1 MATVEAE
8 GLTRRYGSVLAV
20 DQLTFAVEEGRILG
34 VLGPNGAG
42 KTTAIRMLTTI
53 LRPSSG
59 RFAVAGVAGT
69 RERDVRA
76 RIGVL
81 PESAGY
87 PARETAEEYLAYH
100 ARLHGRRAGEASATA
115 RGLLAEVGLAG
126 RARALIQT
134 YSRGMRQ
141 RLGIARALV
150 NDPAVVFLDEPTL
163 GLDPQGQ
170 RDVLDMVGR
179 MASERG
185 VTVLLC
191 THLLDEVEQVC
202 SDVLILNHGRVA
214 ALGPVGEVV
223 RRAAAPRSA
232 RLRTDP
238 ARLRHGD
245 PRARRAR
252 CREHGGGRARR
263 PPRGGGAHVPGLG
276 RRPDR
281 RSGRAS
287 RAARRRRPCRR
298 VLARG
303 RTAERRLPRG
313 GVAVSAGWTIVAR
326 RELADLWL
334 RGRGFALLVA
344 YSVLLSATTY
354 LVATNQ
360 AINFIEQREAVGL
373 TLQVAVAVGAL
384 LSMLAA
390 ADAVSGERDR
400 GSLETLLLAPIPRWQ
415 LLVGKGVSALSLWL
429 AAFAVAI
436 PYVWFLGHGIDL
448 VAVPLTAG
456 LVVGTLLAVAFAGLG
471 LAVSSASA
479 TSRVSLAVCMLVLL
493 ALYVPTQFPV
503 GATTGWLAELLQRFN
518 PLTAGLHFLG
528 RLVIDGQSAAEE
540 LSWLAA
546 PLVFVVAAVLA
557 SAIAAGRLRLSGVG
571 E

>member
-1 MATVEAE
+1 M
-8 GLTRRYGSVLAV
+8 
-20 DQLTFAVEEGRILG
+20 
-34 VLGPNGAG
+34 
-42 KTTAIRMLTTI
+42 
-53 LRPSSG
+53 
-59 RFAVAGVAGT
+59 
-69 RERDVRA
+69 
-76 RIGVL
+76 
-81 PESAGY
+81 
-87 PARETAEEYLAYH
+87 
-100 ARLHGRRAGEASATA
+100 
-115 RGLLAEVGLAG
+115 
-126 RARALIQT
+126 
-134 YSRGMRQ
+134 
-141 RLGIARALV
+141 
-150 NDPAVVFLDEPTL
+150 
-163 GLDPQGQ
+163 
-170 RDVLDMVGR
+170 
-179 MASERG
+179 
-185 VTVLLC
+185 
-191 THLLDEVEQVC
+191 
-202 SDVLILNHGRVA
+202 
-214 ALGPVGEVV
+214 
-223 RRAAAPRSA
+223 
-232 RLRTDP
+232 
-238 ARLRHGD
+238 
-245 PRARRAR
+245 
-252 CREHGGGRARR
+252 
-263 PPRGGGAHVPGLG
+263 
-276 RRPDR
+276 
-281 RSGRAS
+281 
-287 RAARRRRPCRR
+287 
-298 VLARG
+298 
-303 RTAERRLPRG
+303 
-313 GVAVSAGWTIVAR
+313 SAGWTIVAR